1 MRKITIIALHHKLQW
16 RDTDAGDL
24 ESLLTKVLE
33 GDPSIEL
40 IAEEANKLP
49 IRALVGRDEQ
59 VFASAGAFEPAL
71 AAQRLDDLVD
81 RFGTSAEQFNN
92 LFARDA
98 SQAALTEAKHDP
110 AFLGGTMTGRET
122 PSHSPA
128 LNPLR
133 KGVLCSI
140 VTS

>member
-49 IRALVGRDEQ
+49 TTVGQRI
-59 VFASAGAFEPAL
+59 AF
-71 AAQRLDDLVD
+71 
-81 RFGTSAEQFNN
+81 RFNTPWAPGFQ
-92 LFARDA
+92 
-98 SQAALTEAKHDP
+98 TEAGTYP
-110 AFLGGTMTGRET
+110 ASTT
-122 PSHSPA
+122 A
-128 LNPLR
+128 PLE
-133 KGVLCSI
+133 VFPL
-140 VTS
+140 